1 MEPFMFGLFKKTD
14 KIKRTGPVKKQA
26 ETTSKDVAARKK
38 PGQTTEFKG
47 KVLRSKLEVVEA
59 IKNADKQR
67 ALDAIVILSDLAAQA
82 IYEHDLRAMIII
94 NTAIDEINHHIDVK
108 LRSTGEPEDLTKD
121 MDETRMY
128 MMIRLTML
136 PVCSMMNALQR
147 FSSTGMD
154 EVNNE
159 IDARIGQI
167 RQFVM
172 EHEKA
177 P

>member
-1 MEPFMFGLFKKTD
+1 MFGLFRKAKKAD
-14 KIKRTGPVKKQA
+14 ISKKEDDA
-26 ETTSKDVAARKK
+26 SPSPARKHPK
-38 PGQTTEFKG
+38 PGQSNEFKSR
-47 KVLRSKLEVVEA
+47 VLRAKLEVTAA

-67 ALDAIVILSDLAAQA
+67 ALDSLIIFSDLAAQA

-94 NTAIDEINHHIDVK
+94 NTTIDEINHNIDIK
-108 LRSTGEPEDLTKD
+108 LKATGEPEDLIED

-128 MMIRLTML
+128 LMIRLAML
-136 PVCSMMNALQR
+136 PVCSMMNTLQR
-147 FSSTGMD
+147 FSSAGMD
-154 EVNNE
+154 EVNND
-159 IDARIGQI
+159 IDSRIGQI

>member
-1 MEPFMFGLFKKTD
+1 MFGLFRKTKKMEKRD
-14 KIKRTGPVKKQA
+14 VSKKKDDASSSPAIKH
-26 ETTSKDVAARKK
+26 KK
-38 PGQTTEFKG
+38 PGQSNEFRSR
-47 KVLRSKLEVVEA
+47 VLRAKLEVVEA

-67 ALDAIVILSDLAAQA
+67 ALDSLIIFSDLAAQA

-94 NTAIDEINHHIDVK
+94 NTTIDEINHNIDVK
-108 LRSTGEPEDLTKD
+108 LKATGEPEDLIED
-121 MDETRMY
+121 MDETRVY
-128 MMIRLTML
+128 LMIRLAML

-147 FSSTGMD
+147 FSSAGMD
-154 EVNNE
+154 EVNND
-159 IDARIGQI
+159 IDSRIGQI

>member
-1 MEPFMFGLFKKTD
+1 MFGLFKKTD
-14 KIKRTGPVKKQA
+14 RIKRNEPPKDQA
-26 ETTSKDVAARKK
+26 GTSSNAVAVHKK
-38 PGQTTEFKG
+38 PGQTTAFKG
-47 KVLRSKLEVVEA
+47 KVLGSKLEVVEA

-82 IYEHDLRAMIII
+82 IYEHDLRAMILI

-121 MDETRMY
+121 IDETRMY

>member
-1 MEPFMFGLFKKTD
+1 MFGLFKKID
-14 KIKRTGPVKKQA
+14 KTKRAEPVKDQTGVSSRA
-26 ETTSKDVAARKK
+26 VVTHKK

-108 LRSTGEPEDLTKD
+108 LKSTGEPEDLTRD
-121 MDETRMY
+121 IDETRMY

-172 EHEKA
+172 EHEKV
-177 P
+177 PEP

>member
-1 MEPFMFGLFKKTD
+1 MFGLFKKTNR
-14 KIKRTGPVKKQA
+14 IKRNEPAKDQA
-26 ETTSKDVAARKK
+26 RASANTVVTHKK
-38 PGQTTEFKG
+38 PGQTTAFKG

-82 IYEHDLRAMIII
+82 IYEHDLRAMILI

-108 LRSTGEPEDLTKD
+108 LKTTGEPEDLTKD
-121 MDETRMY
+121 IDETRIY